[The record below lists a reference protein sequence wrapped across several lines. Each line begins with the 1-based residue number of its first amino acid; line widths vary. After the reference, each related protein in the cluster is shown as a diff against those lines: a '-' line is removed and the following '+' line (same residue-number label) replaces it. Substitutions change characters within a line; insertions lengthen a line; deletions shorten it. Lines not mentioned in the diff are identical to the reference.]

1 MTRRPERSGPG
12 PAPYTGHDGGPV
24 ADVPAPR
31 PVVRSETAFSG
42 AIWDVTRESF
52 RMAPAAGAAPEVAGL
67 GDAGDAG
74 GTDGARGTDGA
85 GDTDGADLLVREFIR
100 HPGAVAVV
108 ALDGQD
114 RVRMIRQY
122 RHPVG
127 EELWE
132 IPAGLL
138 DVPGEAWV
146 DAARRELAEETDLRA
161 ERWEVLTDFY
171 TTPGSSSEGIRVFLA
186 RGLSEVPA
194 DERHERTGEE
204 AGMPLAW
211 VPVEEAVQA
220 VLDGRLHN
228 PSLVVGL
235 LALSAHRARGNT
247 ALRPADSP
255 WHGRPSRA

>member
-1 MTRRPERSGPG
+1 MTRRPGP
-12 PAPYTGHDGGPV
+12 PVTAPVPYTGHDGGPV

-31 PVVRSETAFSG
+31 PAVRTETAFSG
-42 AIWDVTRESF
+42 AVWDVTRESF
-52 RMAPAAGAAPEVAGL
+52 RMAPDDPEV
-67 GDAGDAG
+67 
-74 GTDGARGTDGA
+74 
-85 GDTDGADLLVREFIR
+85 LVRELIR

-114 RVRMIRQY
+114 RVRLIRQY

-138 DVPGEAWV
+138 DVPGESLV
-146 DAARRELAEETDLRA
+146 DAARRELAEEADLRA
-161 ERWEVLTDFY
+161 ERWEVLADFY

-194 DERHERTGEE
+194 AERHERTGEE

-211 VPVEEAVQA
+211 VPLEEAVQA
-220 VLDGRLHN
+220 VLAGRLRN

-235 LALSAHRARGNT
+235 LALTAHRGRDDA
-247 ALRPADSP
+247 ALRPADAP
-255 WHGRPSRA
+255 WRGRPPVA